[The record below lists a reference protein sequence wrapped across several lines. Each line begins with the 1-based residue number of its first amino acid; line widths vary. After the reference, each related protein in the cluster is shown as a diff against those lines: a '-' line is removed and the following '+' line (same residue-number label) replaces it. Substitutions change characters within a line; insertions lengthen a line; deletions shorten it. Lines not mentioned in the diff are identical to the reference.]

1 MQHGIGVFAFYEIHH
16 PTKVNGCDPQG
27 KWLIS
32 LTSNVVVNSIPASY
46 ET

>member
-1 MQHGIGVFAFYEIHH
+1 MQHEMGVFAFYEIHH
-16 PTKVNGCDPQG
+16 STKVNGCDPQG

-32 LTSNVVVNSIPASY
+32 LTSNVVVNSISASY